1 MHLTQRSSCWRA
13 IPWVGRGLKPESGRP
28 RRLVRDSDNIDRA
41 AAAKL
46 ERAATT
52 RDFSRLRAHEGA
64 NGNRWESRR
73 SSRNTRASAPGV
85 AVAISS
91 TRSPSVWL
99 AGRGLASSLIRAFS
113 VSRHPRVERIVQE
126 HRRQRCASDERK
138 ATRFR
143 ASVQS
148 TGGVRVP
155 AAHGVRDV
163 PLPKTPE
170 GAIMAHN
177 PPGILGMSVLND

>member
-1 MHLTQRSSCWRA
+1 M
-13 IPWVGRGLKPESGRP
+13 
-28 RRLVRDSDNIDRA
+28 
-41 AAAKL
+41 L
-46 ERAATT
+46 EP
-52 RDFSRLRAHEGA
+52 L
-64 NGNRWESRR
+64 
-73 SSRNTRASAPGV
+73 P
-85 AVAISS
+85 
-91 TRSPSVWL
+91 
-99 AGRGLASSLIRAFS
+99 LAS
-113 VSRHPRVERIVQE
+113 RVGKTLVGGIDLNKARMRQERIVQE

-138 ATRFR
+138 AARFR